1 MNRAAVG
8 REAGIDGVPNF
19 RDLGGLPTADGRRT
33 RCGVLYRSGGF
44 EDITDRGID
53 TARKLGVRTVIDL
66 RSTEDFD
73 PRNRLQD
80 AGVTVVNIPIVREG
94 SPTDPRRPM
103 RPDGTADMR
112 TRLSHARRQVG
123 NRNRSTLRPRRRRRD
138 DTCSHPL
145 CVREGPDRRHRRTS
159 TRGGRCRT
167 RAPIV
172 EDFVQSAPVR
182 DELVAYLSR
191 RPAYAKVVHQF
202 PPGTLDAE
210 PRFIEDFLDELAR
223 ETGGVIGWLTGPA
236 GVSDTTMSRLERLF
250 LEPAPR

>member
-33 RCGVLYRSGGF
+33 RSGVLYRSGGF

-103 RPDGTADMR
+103 RPDGTADMARVYRMLVDKSATAIGRLFDLVVDDGTTPAVIHCASGKDR
-112 TRLSHARRQVG
+112 TGVIAALLLGAVG
-123 NRNRSTLRPRRRRRD
+123 
-138 DTCSHPL
+138 
-145 CVREGPDRRHRRTS
+145 V
-159 TRGGRCRT
+159 T

-191 RPAYAKVVHQF
+191 RPAYAEVVHQF